1 MFVQIGKHINFDAPS
16 NIIDQNRQIARE
28 EDLHSEI
35 IIQLSEI
42 RALISLAQ
50 EIGMLAQSSLTANKQ
65 PRSSSNPRMEQQ
77 SSPLRNPSPN

>member
-16 NIIDQNRQIARE
+16 NVIDQNRQIARE

-42 RALISLAQ
+42 RALVSLAQ
-50 EIGMLAQSSLTANKQ
+50 EIGMLAQSSLTVTK
-65 PRSSSNPRMEQQ
+65 
-77 SSPLRNPSPN
+77 